1 LLNTFLSK
9 ITLYAA
15 SLDSNYTACRKNL
28 IMVISS
34 SHNYSKSDFD
44 IVNINTAN
52 KINVKR
58 FTQNGQI
65 QIYQSSYRG
74 SYPSIIRDSLRNAA
88 LGRKVL
94 LIQFMKGGVKQGV
107 DNAVKLCGNLTW
119 VRSSHSYDEY
129 NQEEIENNK
138 NLKQS
143 IHESTLELWDFCK
156 KELVSG
162 QNDQII
168 LDEIFLA
175 IEMKIIDKD
184 ELISTLENR
193 FISGDV
199 ILTGTYIPKDLFLMA
214 NQITELRS

>member
-1 LLNTFLSK
+1 
-9 ITLYAA
+9 
-15 SLDSNYTACRKNL
+15 
-28 IMVISS
+28 MVISS
-34 SHNYSKSDFD
+34 SHTYSKGNLD
-44 IVNINTAN
+44 VVKINTPN
-52 KINVKR
+52 KINLKK
-58 FTQNGQI
+58 FSQNGQI

-119 VRSSHSYDEY
+119 VRSSHTFDQY
-129 NQEEIENNK
+129 NSEAIENNK
-138 NLKQS
+138 TLKKS
-143 IHESTLELWDFCK
+143 IYESTIKLWNFCK
-156 KELVSG
+156 RELQSG
-162 QNDQII
+162 ENDQII

-175 IEMKIIDKD
+175 IDMKIIDKD
-184 ELISTLENR
+184 DLISTLENR

-199 ILTGTYIPKDLFLMA
+199 ILTGTDIPKDFLLMA

>member
-1 LLNTFLSK
+1 
-9 ITLYAA
+9 
-15 SLDSNYTACRKNL
+15 
-28 IMVISS
+28 MVISS
-34 SHNYSKSDFD
+34 SNIYSKSNFD
-44 IVNINTAN
+44 VIDINTAK
-52 KINVKR
+52 KINEKR

-94 LIQFMKGGVKQGV
+94 LIQFMKGGVKQGI
-107 DNAVKLCGNLTW
+107 DNALTLCGNLTW
-119 VRSSHSYDEY
+119 VRSSHSFDQYDS
-129 NQEEIENNK
+129 EEIK
-138 NLKQS
+138 NDNSLRKS
-143 IHESTLELWDFCK
+143 IHESIHELWDFCK
-156 KELVSG
+156 KELLSG
-162 QNDQII
+162 ENDQII

-184 ELISTLENR
+184 DLISTLENR

-199 ILTGTYIPKDLFLMA
+199 ILTGTDIPKDLQLMA